1 MNIVIIS
8 GTVVTEVDF
17 KFIYDRYVTDKE
29 NAERYKHISVAKF
42 KAKLLN
48 GSVVEVY
55 GYDNIADFMIRK
67 CNKLDKVCI
76 EGRLDSKGKVEIF
89 SLSHFL
95 FYNNSKIYE
104 I

>member
-55 GYDNIADFMIRK
+55 GYDNIADYMYR
-67 CNKLDKVCI
+67 NLKVNDNLLI
-76 EGRLDSKGKVEIF
+76 EGKLNSLGNIEIIC
-89 SLSHFL
+89 LN
-95 FYNNSKIYE
+95 Y
-104 I
+104 

>member
-1 MNIVIIS
+1 MKS
-8 GTVVTEVDF
+8 
-17 KFIYDRYVTDKE
+17 
-29 NAERYKHISVAKF
+29 
-42 KAKLLN
+42 
-48 GSVVEVY
+48 
-55 GYDNIADFMIRK
+55 
-67 CNKLDKVCI
+67 NKLDKVCI